1 MKMESKR
8 ALQGS
13 ETLLV
18 VEDESV
24 LRNLL
29 RRILGNHGYT
39 VIEAANGEEAL
50 QQLEQHQGEV
60 HLLIT
65 DMVMPSMGGEEL
77 VERLKRSGKE
87 LKVLFM
93 SGYTD
98 TPVTEKHLIEPGL
111 AFIQKPYTPNEI
123 LQKVRQVLDKI

>member
-1 MKMESKR
+1 M
-8 ALQGS
+8 LQGS

-50 QQLEQHQGEV
+50 QRLEQHQGEV

-65 DMVMPSMGGEEL
+65 DMVMPTMGGEEL

-98 TPVTEKHLIEPGL
+98 TTKL
-111 AFIQKPYTPNEI
+111 
-123 LQKVRQVLDKI
+123 